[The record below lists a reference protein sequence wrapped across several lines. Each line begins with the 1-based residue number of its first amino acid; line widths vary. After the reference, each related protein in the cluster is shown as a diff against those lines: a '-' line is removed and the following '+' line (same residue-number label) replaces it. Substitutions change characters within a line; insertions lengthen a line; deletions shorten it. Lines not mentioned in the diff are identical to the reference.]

1 MDKDSLRDKSVAII
15 EIAQK
20 IDVSPK
26 TISRMI
32 KVDDHLSE
40 KVC

>member
-1 MDKDSLRDKSVAII
+1 MDKDTLRDKSVSII

-26 TISRMI
+26 TISRMV

-40 KVC
+40 KV